1 MVRESI
7 EVMPLK
13 DIVPE
18 YGSRNPLVQWLFH
31 KRLTTAQ
38 RYLHTIKPMRV
49 LDAGCG
55 DGSFVRLIANDPA
68 LPGIAITGFD
78 INTKI
83 TALSSE
89 FPTHTFVV
97 GSMMK
102 SDFADESFD
111 AVVTLDVLEHFQD
124 AHVPIRELGRVLKK
138 GGYLVTSEPVESIIY
153 KTLRFL
159 IKGTFSEVEGPGSSP
174 HYHNARGIDRIVRE
188 NGFTRISSKK
198 LPLPMPFDLFHLNL
212 YRKDS

>member
-7 EVMPLK
+7 ETMTLA

-18 YGSRNPLVQWLFH
+18 YQSQNPIVQWLFH

-38 RYLHTIKPMRV
+38 RYVRSVTPSKL

-55 DGSFVRLIANDPA
+55 DGSFVRLIANDQS
-68 LPGIAITGFD
+68 LPGISITGFD

-83 TALSSE
+83 TALASE
-89 FPTHTFVV
+89 FPKHSFVV
-97 GSMMK
+97 GSMLK
-102 SDFADESFD
+102 TDFADESFD
-111 AVVTLDVLEHFQD
+111 AAVTLDVLEHFED
-124 AHVPIRELGRVLKK
+124 AALPINELKRVIKK
-138 GGYLVTSEPVESIIY
+138 GGYLITSEPVESFIY
-153 KTLRFL
+153 KTMRFL
-159 IKGTFSEVEGPGSSP
+159 IKGTFSEIEGPGSSP

-188 NGFTRISSKK
+188 CGFTRIESTK

-212 YRKDS
+212 YKKTS